1 MIFRNLP
8 ALMTLAASLIVCII
22 TIVYRYNATKAFA
35 FILATAVIFFLAG
48 LLIRFL
54 LNRFL
59 VTEEAAEEPGEG
71 EESQEENG
79 AEN

>member
-35 FILATAVIFFLAG
+35 LILGTAVIFFLAG
-48 LLIRFL
+48 VLIRFL

-59 VTEEAAEEPGEG
+59 VTEETAEETEEG

-79 AEN
+79 TEN